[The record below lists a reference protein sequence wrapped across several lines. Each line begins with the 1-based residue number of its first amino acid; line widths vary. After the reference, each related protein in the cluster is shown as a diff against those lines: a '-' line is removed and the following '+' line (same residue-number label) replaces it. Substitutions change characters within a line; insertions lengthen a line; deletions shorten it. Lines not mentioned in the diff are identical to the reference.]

1 MNQTLPL
8 QGLTVVTIEQAL
20 AAPLCSSRLA
30 EAGARVIK
38 IERAQGDFAR
48 GYDSAVKGESSY
60 FTWTN
65 QGKESVVLD
74 FKKSTDAQCLSRLLS
89 QADIFIQNL
98 APGALQRSG
107 FGSEALRE
115 KHPKLI
121 TCDISGYSPSTQT
134 SHLKAYDLLIQAES
148 GLLDVSGGVNEIGRI
163 GVSICDIGA
172 GMTAHAAILE
182 ALLLRHKTGKGSG
195 VQVSLFD
202 VVADWMSVPLMHYD
216 YAGKA
221 PKRVGLH
228 HPSIAP
234 YGAYPVKDNQLIIIG
249 IQNEAEWQRFCKG
262 VLKQPE
268 LSSDERFHSNNQRVA
283 NRVLLDDAIQTGTL
297 QLQKTELI
305 ARLIEHKIAF
315 GSVSSVAELSE
326 HPGLRRRKVGLTEGV
341 QVSIPAR
348 PIVNTEFQPISGRSP
363 KLGEHTSNINNISYD
378 YTTKRPN

>member
-74 FKKSTDAQCLSRLLS
+74 FKKATDAQCLSCLLS

-297 QLQKTELI
+297 QLQKSELI
-305 ARLIEHKIAF
+305 ARLIKHKIAF

-348 PIVNTEFQPISGRSP
+348 PIVNTAFQPISGRSP
-363 KLGEHTSNINNISYD
+363 KLGEHTSNINNV
-378 YTTKRPN
+378 